1 MKNLLIPQTMF
12 EVLVTPQK
20 TNLWPL
26 WTTQRTQEW
35 TNKTNRK
42 LLSRNWNTPSWREE
56 KGSLIRPRTR
66 SRFRTQEA
74 REAPRLPRPLR
85 SVQWAEKSC
94 RREPWMELP
103 GAVWSSGGTAL
114 GTGAFN
120 DTAAMEPSPCIHLL
134 ISNLNKFICSPRWN
148 WMSLTVWGERLVFFI
163 LGGVCHWCPIWGE

>member
-26 WTTQRTQEW
+26 WTAQRTREW

-56 KGSLIRPRTR
+56 KGSLDPGRRAGLELR
-66 SRFRTQEA
+66 KLGKLRDSRGPCAVFNEQRRAAGENPGWSCLELCGAPEAQPWGLGRLMTQ
-74 REAPRLPRPLR
+74 L
-85 SVQWAEKSC
+85 W
-94 RREPWMELP
+94 W
-103 GAVWSSGGTAL
+103 TH
-114 GTGAFN
+114 
-120 DTAAMEPSPCIHLL
+120 SPCIHLL

-148 WMSLTVWGERLVFFI
+148 WMSRTVWGERLVFFI